1 MRLRVRNGAPSVQP
15 RVSNNKELVR
25 AMTYRK
31 LGALV
36 AVGAIAFVFATDE
49 TNARAGGVGVAGA
62 PHAGVA
68 RPAPHAIN
76 GPRAFRHRGRFNG
89 GFFWP
94 GYGDAYGAYPTDT
107 PVAAPLKGPLSGP
120 DEVRYT
126 TTQDVPWDWA
136 HRFPP
141 NVTPSDRPYVP
152 GCGAEAVDVGGGKTV
167 NVIRCY

>member
-1 MRLRVRNGAPSVQP
+1 MRLRARNGAPSVRP

-25 AMTYRK
+25 AMIDRK
-31 LGALV
+31 LAALV
-36 AVGAIAFVFATDE
+36 AVGAIAFAFATNE
-49 TNARAGGVGVAGA
+49 AFARPGGVAGTAA
-62 PHAGVA
+62 PHTGVGTV

-76 GPRAFRHRGRFNG
+76 GFRHRGRNAG
-89 GFFWP
+89 GTFWP
-94 GYGDAYGAYPTDT
+94 GYGDGYGAYGPTDT
-107 PVAAPLKGPLSGP
+107 PIAGPLKGPLSGP
-120 DEVRYT
+120 DEVHYT

-152 GCGAEAVDVGGGKTV
+152 GCGSESVDVGGGKTV

>member
-1 MRLRVRNGAPSVQP
+1 MRLRARNGAPSVPP

-25 AMTYRK
+25 TMTYRK
-31 LGALV
+31 LAALV
-36 AVGAIAFVFATDE
+36 AVGAVALVFATNE
-49 TNARAGGVGVAGA
+49 TVARPGGVAVGAA
-62 PHAGVA
+62 PHAGVGTV

-76 GPRAFRHRGRFNG
+76 GFRHRGRNTG
-89 GFFWP
+89 GYFWP
-94 GYGDAYGAYPTDT
+94 GYGDAYGAYT
-107 PVAAPLKGPLSGP
+107 PADAPVTSPLGGPN
-120 DEVRYT
+120 EVHYT

-152 GCGAEAVDVGGGKTV
+152 GCGSESVDVGGGKTV

>member
-1 MRLRVRNGAPSVQP
+1 
-15 RVSNNKELVR
+15 
-25 AMTYRK
+25 MTYRK

-36 AVGAIAFVFATDE
+36 AVGAIAFAFATDE

-68 RPAPHAIN
+68 RPAPHAIT
-76 GPRAFRHRGRFNG
+76 GPHAFRHRGRFNG

-107 PVAAPLKGPLSGP
+107 PVVTPLKGPLSGP
-120 DEVRYT
+120 DEIRYT
-126 TTQDVPWDWA
+126 TIQDVPWDWA

-152 GCGAEAVDVGGGKTV
+152 GCGSETVDVGGGKTV

>member
-1 MRLRVRNGAPSVQP
+1 
-15 RVSNNKELVR
+15 VSNNKELVR

-36 AVGAIAFVFATDE
+36 AVGAIAFAFATNE
-49 TNARAGGVGVAGA
+49 AVARSGGVAAAAA
-62 PHAGVA
+62 PHAGVGTV

-76 GPRAFRHRGRFNG
+76 GFRHRGRNVG
-89 GFFWP
+89 GTFWP
-94 GYGDAYGAYPTDT
+94 GYGDAYGAYGPTDA
-107 PVAAPLKGPLSGP
+107 PVAPLKGPLSGP

-126 TTQDVPWDWA
+126 TIQEVPWDWA

-141 NVTPSDRPYVP
+141 NVAPSDRPYVP
-152 GCGAEAVDVGGGKTV
+152 GCGSESVDVGGGKTV

>member
-1 MRLRVRNGAPSVQP
+1 
-15 RVSNNKELVR
+15 
-25 AMTYRK
+25 MTYRK

-36 AVGAIAFVFATDE
+36 AVGAIALVFATNE
-49 TNARAGGVGVAGA
+49 TAARAGGVGVTAA
-62 PHAGVA
+62 PHAGVGTV
-68 RPAPHAIN
+68 RPVPHALH
-76 GPRAFRHRGRFNG
+76 GFRHHNRFNN

-94 GYGDAYGAYPTDT
+94 GYGDAYGAYAPTD
-107 PVAAPLKGPLSGP
+107 APMTSPLAGPN
-120 DEVRYT
+120 EVHYT
-126 TTQDVPWDWA
+126 YTQDVPWDWA

>member
-1 MRLRVRNGAPSVQP
+1 
-15 RVSNNKELVR
+15 VSNNKELVR

-31 LGALV
+31 LATLV
-36 AVGAIAFVFATDE
+36 AVGAIAFAFGTSE
-49 TNARAGGVGVAGA
+49 TIARPGVGGAAA
-62 PHAGVA
+62 PHAGVGTV
-68 RPAPHAIN
+68 RPAPHAFN
-76 GPRAFRHRGRFNG
+76 GFRHRGRNVG
-89 GFFWP
+89 GYFWP
-94 GYGDAYGAYPTDT
+94 GYGDGYGAYAPTDA
-107 PVAAPLKGPLSGP
+107 PVAPLKGPLSGP
-120 DEVRYT
+120 DEIRYT

>member
-1 MRLRVRNGAPSVQP
+1 
-15 RVSNNKELVR
+15 
-25 AMTYRK
+25 MTYRK

-36 AVGAIAFVFATDE
+36 AVGAIALVFATDE

-62 PHAGVA
+62 PHAGVGTV
-68 RPAPHAIN
+68 RPVPHAIN
-76 GPRAFRHRGRFNG
+76 GPHAFRHRGRFNG

-94 GYGDAYGAYPTDT
+94 GYGDAYGAYPTDMS
-107 PVAAPLKGPLSGP
+107 VATPLKGPLSGP
-120 DEVRYT
+120 DEVHYT
-126 TTQDVPWDWA
+126 TTQEVPWDWA

-152 GCGAEAVDVGGGKTV
+152 GCGSEAVDVGGGKTV